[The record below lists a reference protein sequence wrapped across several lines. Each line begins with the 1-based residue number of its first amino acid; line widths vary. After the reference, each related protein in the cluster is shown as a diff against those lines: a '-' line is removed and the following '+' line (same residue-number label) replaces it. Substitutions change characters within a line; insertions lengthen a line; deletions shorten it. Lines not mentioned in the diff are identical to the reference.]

1 MRIAVFGLGYVGSV
15 SAACLA
21 RDGHEVVG
29 VDVDPTKVALIQKGQ
44 TPVEEP
50 GLGELL
56 SEQRRRETLTA
67 TTELEFAVRTTD
79 VAVIAVGTP
88 SRPDGSVRYDAAVAV
103 VRDIGRVLA
112 DSDQSYLIVVRS
124 TLLPGILEEH
134 IIPELE
140 NALGEPVGG
149 RVRICNHPEFL
160 RETTALKDYDRP
172 PFIIIGTDDDEVA
185 GTVFSF
191 YDGIEAERIQT
202 DTRSAAMIKYACNAF
217 HALKVDFANEIGVL
231 SKAMGADGQCVMNI
245 VCRDRQLNISPAYLR
260 PGFAF
265 GGSCLP
271 KDVRA
276 LSRFAQQQAIRTDLL
291 EAILP
296 SNQAHLERALDE
308 IRSLDVRRVGMIG
321 LSFKAGTDDLR
332 ESPQVWLAEQLIGRG
347 YELKIYDPVVQVSR
361 LVGQNLAFVDRHLP
375 HLAKLLVKDP
385 EEAAD
390 TDLLI
395 LATNVA
401 DDVAWDTLFAGPVFD
416 LRCDLV
422 RPRNIPNENP
432 VRP

>member
-29 VDVDPTKVALIQKGQ
+29 VDVDPAKVALIQQGHA
-44 TPVEEP
+44 PVEEP
-50 GLGELL
+50 GLTELL
-56 SEQRRRETLTA
+56 TEQRDRETLTA
-67 TTELEFAVRTTD
+67 TTELEFAVRSTD

-112 DSDQSYLIVVRS
+112 KSDQSYLIVVRS
-124 TLLPGILEEH
+124 TLLPGILEEN

-140 NALGEPVGG
+140 NSLGEPVGG

-172 PFIIIGTDDDEVA
+172 PFVIVGTDDDEVA
-185 GTVFSF
+185 GTVFSL
-191 YDGIEAERIQT
+191 YDGVEAERIQT
-202 DTRSAAMIKYACNAF
+202 DTKSAAMIKYACNAF

-231 SKAMGADGQCVMNI
+231 AKAMGADGQRVMDI

-276 LSRFAQQQAIRTDLL
+276 LSRFAQQHAIRTHLL

-308 IRSLDVRRVGMIG
+308 IRSLDVQRVGMIG

-375 HLAKLLVKDP
+375 HLAKLLVEHP

-390 TDLLI
+390 ADLLI

-401 DDVAWDTLFAGPVFD
+401 DEIQWETLYGGPIFD
-416 LRCDLV
+416 LRSDLV
-422 RPRNIPNENP
+422 RPNQRKM
-432 VRP
+432 VV